1 MNLIYDRTKQD
12 VETARTQRGTTLT
25 PLKGCYNYTDMNRV
39 ELAVK
44 TLAAALTAAGY
55 PVEVTP
61 VLKGKSRVPAG
72 YTEVE
77 WIQSSGTQYID
88 TGIVPGINAK
98 ISIDFDVISAGSDDV
113 ICGVIAPNICIGY
126 STTRI
131 FGAFKNGTGESTGAD
146 TTVVGRHSAEIS
158 NGNFILDGTSHS
170 FSAISSY
177 STTRSIY
184 LFAGSYSGVAG
195 GVYGKVTAKVYA
207 CKIFDGDSLVRDYIP
222 CKNPEGT
229 VGLYD
234 LIGGEFYTTPTA
246 VTLPAGYTPV
256 EYLQSDGLQYIDTGI
271 DVTPSN
277 YSQLKF
283 AVTCEKIGQGQGQS
297 GWLVDGSNVSNA
309 YFYIGTY
316 NGKYYYGC
324 GTTDHNTNIS
334 AASGKQTYVLDIP
347 AKKFTVSGSVD
358 TSITTEAITAS
369 ASLYLFGFD
378 YSPVRAYAEK
388 IYASQIYNNG
398 TLVRNFVPARNP
410 SGALGLYDTVNDVF
424 YTNAGTG
431 AFTAG
436 ADIVGFTAGAETG
449 KAEDREWQ
457 EGDVLYRPQ
466 WTTYLNN
473 IQRLRDAYYT
483 LAETG
488 QLPEPGDKL
497 GYEGANT
504 IEKVLADIDILLDGM
519 KSIYRRAGTFTAGGN
534 YLRQLIRSI

>member
-1 MNLIYDRTKQD
+1 M
-12 VETARTQRGTTLT
+12 
-25 PLKGCYNYTDMNRV
+25 
-39 ELAVK
+39 
-44 TLAAALTAAGY
+44 
-55 PVEVTP
+55 
-61 VLKGKSRVPAG
+61 
-72 YTEVE
+72 
-77 WIQSSGTQYID
+77 
-88 TGIVPGINAK
+88 PGINAK